1 MNKILIR
8 YNEIYL
14 KGKNRSSFERMLLAN
29 IKTQLSEFDFNLQRM
44 PGRILLEE
52 YSKSDETRIV
62 TALKRVMGIYSV
74 SIVKTCVAEFSEIAK
89 LAVQESVAGKTF
101 RVTAK
106 RADKTFPMNSGELA
120 AKIGAYILEQFPD
133 LKVDLTAPESV
144 IHVEIRENNT
154 AYVYSNIIRCEGG
167 LPVGCSGKG
176 LLMLSGGIDSPV
188 AGYMMARRGMQI
200 EGLHFYS
207 YPYTSMQAKEK
218 VITLS
223 ELLKQYTLTLPLMVV
238 PFTEIQ
244 DAIHKCC
251 KDEFMV
257 ILMRRMMMRIAN
269 EVAAKRGLQ
278 TIITGE
284 NLAQVASQTIES
296 IAVTNQLAAFPV
308 MRPLIGFDKIDIIE
322 AAKKIGTFDTSILP
336 YEDCCTIF
344 LPKRPVI
351 KPKLAEVEKE
361 EAKLSIDALIRGAVD
376 NIEYIE

>member
-14 KGKNRSSFERMLLAN
+14 KGKNRSSFERMLLGN

-74 SIVKTCVAEFSEIAK
+74 SIVKTCVAKFSEIAK

-133 LKVDLTAPESV
+133 LKVDLTSPESV

-361 EAKLSIDALIRGAVD
+361 EAKLSIDALIRGAVE